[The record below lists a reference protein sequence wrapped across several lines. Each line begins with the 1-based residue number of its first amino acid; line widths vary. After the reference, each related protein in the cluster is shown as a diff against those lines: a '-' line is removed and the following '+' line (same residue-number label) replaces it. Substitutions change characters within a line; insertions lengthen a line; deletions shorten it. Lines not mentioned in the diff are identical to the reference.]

1 MSLWMSLFNNV
12 AVSVFGSVLAA
23 SFCDALDRRKNRI
36 IFWICIALIPIAQG
50 IIYYVWDDGF
60 LRQIYPL
67 LVHVPLILLLCGLT
81 GKLLWPFFSV
91 MAAYLC
97 CQLRRWL
104 ALLAVEI
111 LGGGALMLDVV
122 ELLITLPLLFG
133 LMHFMTPAVRYISGY
148 SRKMQCQFGVIPVLY
163 YVFDYLTRVYTDLLS
178 SGAPV
183 VVEFMPFI
191 CCGAYLVF
199 LLYNF
204 TKGQEENRMK
214 EIQKSLDMQVAQS
227 MREIT
232 ALRESQNLAS
242 RYRHDLRHHLQYLYA
257 CLENHQ
263 IQKAEDYISDICN
276 ELEQQK
282 VIRYCENE
290 AANLILSSFAGRAEA
305 EGIVMKV
312 EGGMKAKTVISDTD
326 LCVLLSNALENAI
339 HACREVQKEGKE
351 ARIEVQIYEKQQQV
365 FLQIKNS
372 CAGAPIF
379 ENGVPVSKE
388 KGHGIGTR
396 SICAIVERYGGVY
409 TFSVE
414 KEYFILRLNLSE
426 KNVDSV
432 HFTAV

>member
-1 MSLWMSLFNNV
+1 M
-12 AVSVFGSVLAA
+12 
-23 SFCDALDRRKNRI
+23 
-36 IFWICIALIPIAQG
+36 
-50 IIYYVWDDGF
+50 
-60 LRQIYPL
+60 RQIYPL

-104 ALLAVEI
+104 ALLTVEI
-111 LGGGALMLDVV
+111 LGGGALMLDAV

-133 LMHFMTPAVRYISGY
+133 LLHFMTPAVRYISCY

-204 TKGQEENRMK
+204 TKGQEENRMR

-282 VIRYCENE
+282 VIQYCENE

-312 EGGMKAKTVISDTD
+312 EGGMKAKAVISDTD
-326 LCVLLSNALENAI
+326 LCVLLSNAWKMPSMPAGKYKK
-339 HACREVQKEGKE
+339 REKKPE
-351 ARIEVQIYEKQQQV
+351 
-365 FLQIKNS
+365 
-372 CAGAPIF
+372 
-379 ENGVPVSKE
+379 
-388 KGHGIGTR
+388 
-396 SICAIVERYGGVY
+396 
-409 TFSVE
+409 
-414 KEYFILRLNLSE
+414 
-426 KNVDSV
+426 
-432 HFTAV
+432 

>member
-1 MSLWMSLFNNV
+1 
-12 AVSVFGSVLAA
+12 
-23 SFCDALDRRKNRI
+23 
-36 IFWICIALIPIAQG
+36 
-50 IIYYVWDDGF
+50 
-60 LRQIYPL
+60 
-67 LVHVPLILLLCGLT
+67 
-81 GKLLWPFFSV
+81 
-91 MAAYLC
+91 
-97 CQLRRWL
+97 
-104 ALLAVEI
+104 
-111 LGGGALMLDVV
+111 MLDVV

-133 LMHFMTPAVRYISGY
+133 LLHFMTPAVRYIFCY

-204 TKGQEENRMK
+204 TKGQEENRMR

-282 VIRYCENE
+282 VIQYCENE

-372 CAGAPIF
+372 CAVAPIF

-409 TFSVE
+409 TFSLE